1 MHTKN
6 AGILIV
12 LVCLVLSFLI
22 VFFHLSAPQN
32 QDAPLTTPRL
42 VLAHDKGNMPWFH
55 QSFSRQGKKAE
66 SEIGTGF
73 IPVASPGTDLYMS
86 QMKARLPT
94 PRAPAL
100 FTWWSAWRVKE
111 LVEKGLVNDLTHI
124 WDRYADEYPREIRD
138 AYTID
143 GKVYGFP
150 YSVEYWPIWYNK
162 PLFEKLDIK
171 EPETWG
177 EFMAACRKLKA
188 ASVPPV
194 ASTLQMKWY
203 ACIWFAALVM
213 GEDPLLYEQLCNG
226 EVRYTNVRVK
236 KAVTIWTDMIG
247 KGYFTDPSLNLFTN
261 GGHLWNNEAFG
272 MVLCGSWYYSTIL
285 RRQGVKKA
293 DIGVFILPPHNPA
306 AQKSIMLESG
316 PVLTAANSPHR
327 NQAEALSDWWM
338 SEAGSRHFANIFR
351 SYSANRK
358 IGAGHLQPVRQKLL
372 SAIEKQDC
380 RIVNR
385 YWEATPAPIVDAAL
399 ENFTRLILNPGEKDA
414 VLAEM
419 DNTAEACWAQIRRI
433 DEK

>member
-1 MHTKN
+1 MHSKN
-6 AGILIV
+6 AGIIIV
-12 LVCLVLSFLI
+12 LVCLALAFAVIFYR
-22 VFFHLSAPQN
+22 FAAQQN
-32 QDAPLTTPRL
+32 PDAQRTGSRL
-42 VLAHDKGNMPWFH
+42 VLAHDKGNMPLFD
-55 QSFSRQGKKAE
+55 QSFSRQGKKAQ
-66 SEIGTGF
+66 SEISTGF
-73 IPVASPGTDLYMS
+73 IPVASAGTDLYIS

-94 PRAPAL
+94 SRAPAL

-111 LVEKGLVNDLTHI
+111 LVDKDLVSDLTHI
-124 WDRYADEYPREIRD
+124 WDRYADEYPQEIRD

-162 PLFEKLDIK
+162 PLFEKLGIK
-171 EPETWG
+171 EPETWE

-194 ASTLQMKWY
+194 AASLQMKWY
-203 ACIWFAALVM
+203 ACMWFAALVM

-226 EVRYTNVRVK
+226 EVRYTDARVK
-236 KAVTIWTDMIG
+236 KAMTIWADMIG
-247 KGYFTDPSLNLFTN
+247 KGYFTEPSLNLFTN
-261 GGHLWNNEAFG
+261 GGHLWNNDAFG

-306 AQKSIMLESG
+306 AQKSIMMESG

-327 NQAEALSDWWM
+327 KQAEAIADWWM
-338 SEAGSRHFANIFR
+338 SEQGSRDFAKTFQ

-372 SAIEKQDC
+372 SAIKKEEC

-385 YWEATPAPIVDAAL
+385 YWEATPAPIVDAAQ
-399 ENFTRLILNPGEKDA
+399 ENFTRFILDPGDKDT
-414 VLAEM
+414 VLARM
-419 DNTAEACWAQIRRI
+419 DSIAQSCWAHIRRI
-433 DEK
+433 DGK